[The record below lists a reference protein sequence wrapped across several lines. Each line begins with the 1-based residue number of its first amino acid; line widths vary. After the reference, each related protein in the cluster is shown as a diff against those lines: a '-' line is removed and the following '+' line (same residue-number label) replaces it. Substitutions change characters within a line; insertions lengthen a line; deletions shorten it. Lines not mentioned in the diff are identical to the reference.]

1 MDAPAAFAE
10 ILENLPRQHLRTR
23 FRNHFGMPDA
33 GFGKETFARGTVRVP
48 LDRSLG
54 RLLQEEPSSLS
65 ATLLSGP
72 ADDLGITRTSPAPA
86 DALQGLLAED
96 RVLLVEGVTARLYAY
111 LAPGDDEAWVRRVAV
126 PKEARPTAKPKGP
139 VLSRRQRAA
148 LAGKSKTV
156 KKPAPR
162 RRR

>member
-1 MDAPAAFAE
+1 MDAPTAFAE

-23 FRNHFGMPDA
+23 FRNHFGLPDSD
-33 GFGKETFARGTVRVP
+33 FGRETFARGTVRVP
-48 LDRSLG
+48 LDRGLG
-54 RLLQEEPSSLS
+54 RLLQEEPASLS

-72 ADDLGITRTSPAPA
+72 ANELGVTRTVPEPVDTIGS
-86 DALQGLLAED
+86 LLTED
-96 RVLLVEGVTARLYAY
+96 RILLVHGVTARLYAY

-126 PKEARPTAKPKGP
+126 PKEARPTAASKGP
-139 VLSRRQRAA
+139 VLSRRERAA
-148 LAGKSKTV
+148 RAGKSKPV